1 MDTPITKDDVIIEES
16 LSGFIDPSWHR
27 GAITYIE
34 RFKSVYLNKRQELLE
49 LMVSEWNKERDDY
62 SAQNQI
68 LPCAALT
75 ISDIDQKFKTLIVSK
90 LEKMQDLAIRQ
101 LMNDLPMVLEKF
113 PLN

>member
-1 MDTPITKDDVIIEES
+1 MDTPITIDDVIIEDS
-16 LSGFIDPSWHR
+16 LSGYIDPSWHK

-34 RFKSVYLNKRQELLE
+34 RFKSVYLQQRQGLIE
-49 LMVSEWNKERDDY
+49 LMVDAWNKERDDY

-68 LPCAALT
+68 LPCVALS
-75 ISDIDQKFKTLIVSK
+75 ISDIDQKYKSMIVCK

-101 LMNDLPMVLEKF
+101 LMHDLPMVLEKF